1 MAPTNP
7 DFLEHAPATA
17 QRFRLGDWLVNPGSG
32 EIASGQRVVRVE
44 PKAMDVLVYLAAHE
58 GEVVSREDLERDV
71 WHGALVGYDAV
82 TGTVI
87 KLRKALDDDAR
98 QPRYIATVPKRGYR
112 MLPGVVGL
120 SEPGPEVLTG
130 AIQKRHRVPGE
141 VPTGPRFIQTPSNK
155 GSGLI
160 APVSGAD
167 RTSPPGGEQPVQ
179 DSISAARRVPRAI
192 PIALFFILILAAAGT
207 LTWFSDLGPP
217 VIAKDTP
224 AEPKTIA
231 VLPFQNL
238 TGDHEE
244 DYFAEGMSDD
254 LISALAQFTNLRVI
268 ARDSSSL
275 YPGATADP
283 RVLADTLNARYLLR
297 GSVRRTAEHLRIS
310 VQLTDAYSGSTLWAE
325 NFDDRPDRL
334 FDLQDRITHRTVA
347 ALAGRMNVQ
356 DRQELGRPRTEN
368 LQAYDY
374 FLYGRQRFF
383 QYASAEENRKARD
396 SFARAIALDPKFA
409 LAYAMLGWTYAFD
422 AMNGWAEPPQESLER
437 ARDLASQA
445 IAFDDAMPVAYFVR
459 GLAYRELRDPV
470 HALAD
475 AQQAIEL
482 DPNYA
487 SAHVLLATLL
497 YFNGR
502 PQEGLDLMKRAIA
515 LNPKHPYNYSFHL
528 GQAYFILGRYAEAI
542 DAFSRVLE
550 SNPAAERVHLWMAAA
565 YAQTGRKDA
574 AAWEIDQARASNA
587 DLSLDRIRHAYPF
600 KNPSDL
606 EHLVAGLRK
615 AGLTD

>member
-1 MAPTNP
+1 MPPTNP
-7 DFLEHAPATA
+7 NVLQRRPSNAE
-17 QRFRLGDWLVNPGSG
+17 RFRLGDWLVNPASGDITSG
-32 EIASGQRVVRVE
+32 EAVVRVE
-44 PKAMDVLVYLAAHE
+44 PKAMDVLVYLAAHA

-87 KLRKALDDDAR
+87 KLRKALQDDAR

-120 SEPGPEVLTG
+120 SEPEPNVLTG
-130 AIQKRHRVPGE
+130 AIQ
-141 VPTGPRFIQTPSNK
+141 TPSNTA
-155 GSGLI
+155 SGRI
-160 APVSGAD
+160 APVSGAA
-167 RTSPPGGEQPVQ
+167 RSSPAGGEQPLA
-179 DSISAARRVPRAI
+179 DSKSAPRRLPRDVPV
-192 PIALFFILILAAAGT
+192 ALVFALIGAAAGAFI
-207 LTWFSDLGPP
+207 WFRDLGPP
-217 VIAKDTP
+217 PITNDTP
-224 AEPKTIA
+224 AEAKTIA

-238 TGDHEE
+238 TGDHQE

-254 LISALAQFTNLRVI
+254 LITALAQFSNLRVI

-275 YPGATADP
+275 YPGAPTDP
-283 RVLADTLNARYLLR
+283 RALADTLNARYLLR
-297 GSVRRTAEHLRIS
+297 GSVRRTPEHLRIS
-310 VQLTDAYSGSTLWAE
+310 VQLTDAYSGRTLWAE

-368 LQAYDY
+368 LQAYDQ

-383 QYASAEENRKARD
+383 QYANAEENRKARD
-396 SFARAIALDPKFA
+396 AFDRAIALDPKFA

-422 AMNGWAEPPQESLER
+422 AMNGWAEAPEKSLER
-437 ARDLASQA
+437 AKALASQA
-445 IAFDDAMPVAYFVR
+445 IALDDSMPVAYFVR

-470 HALAD
+470 HAQVD
-475 AQQAIEL
+475 AQKAIEL

-515 LNPKHPYNYSFHL
+515 LNPKHPYNYGFHL

-542 DAFSRVLE
+542 DAFNRVLE
-550 SNPAAERVHLWMAAA
+550 SNPAAERVHLWLAAA
-565 YAQTGRKDA
+565 YAQAGRAAD
-574 AAWEIDQARASNA
+574 AAWEVVQVRESNP
-587 DLSLDRIRHAYPF
+587 DLSLERIRQMYPF
-600 KNPSDL
+600 KHLSDL
-606 EHLVAGLRK
+606 EHLVVGLRK
-615 AGLTD
+615 AGLRG